1 MSLFADDAITSDA
14 MATGIMV
21 MGLEKAKVFLKKHKE
36 LQAYM
41 IYSNENGKIKMIHCP
56 NSGVCIEG
64 EGEPS
69 YDMYWQKRFLF
80 IKRLNTSDLLTT
92 KTN

>member
-1 MSLFADDAITSDA
+1 
-14 MATGIMV
+14 
-21 MGLEKAKVFLKKHKE
+21 
-36 LQAYM
+36 M
-41 IYSNENGKIKMIHCP
+41 IYSNNNGKLKMIHCP

-80 IKRLNTSDLLTT
+80 IKRLSSNDLLTT
-92 KTN
+92 KNP